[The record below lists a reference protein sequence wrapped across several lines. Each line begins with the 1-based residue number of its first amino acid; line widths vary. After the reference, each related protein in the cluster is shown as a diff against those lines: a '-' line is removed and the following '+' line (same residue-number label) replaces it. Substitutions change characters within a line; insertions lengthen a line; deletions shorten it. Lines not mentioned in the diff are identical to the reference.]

1 MKENYYKTIDRFLH
15 DKEGVQFI
23 YISSNFA
30 ASLFLRPLPLYKT
43 VCEDALICRGRLGL
57 RP

>member
-43 VCEDALICRGRLGL
+43 V
-57 RP
+57 